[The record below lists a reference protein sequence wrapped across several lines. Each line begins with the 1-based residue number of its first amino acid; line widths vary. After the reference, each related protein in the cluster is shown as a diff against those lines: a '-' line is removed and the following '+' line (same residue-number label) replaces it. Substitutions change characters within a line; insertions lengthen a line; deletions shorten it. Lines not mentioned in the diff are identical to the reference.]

1 MKIEEAI
8 QQKKFISEHQKAHL
22 NILFTA
28 SWLSQRSMAV
38 LKPYGLTWQQFNIL
52 RILRG
57 RHPEPATV
65 KLLTERM
72 IDKMSN
78 ASRLVDKLLAKG
90 LVERCTSKEDRRRVD
105 VSITEEGLDILAQA
119 SDDLEQSLGFG
130 EGKLSDEEA
139 SVLNDLLD
147 KMRHLL
153 EEPEAHC

>member
-28 SWLSQRSMAV
+28 PWFNQRTTAV

-78 ASRLVDKLLAKG
+78 ASRLVDKLLSKG
-90 LVERCTSKEDRRRVD
+90 LVQRCTSEEDRRRVD
-105 VSITEEGLDILAQA
+105 VSITEEGLNLLARA
-119 SDDLEQSLGFG
+119 SDDLERGLNFE
-130 EGKLSDEEA
+130 EGKLNDAEA
-139 SVLNDLLD
+139 ETLNGLLD
-147 KMRHLL
+147 KMRSLI
-153 EEPEAHC
+153 EDA